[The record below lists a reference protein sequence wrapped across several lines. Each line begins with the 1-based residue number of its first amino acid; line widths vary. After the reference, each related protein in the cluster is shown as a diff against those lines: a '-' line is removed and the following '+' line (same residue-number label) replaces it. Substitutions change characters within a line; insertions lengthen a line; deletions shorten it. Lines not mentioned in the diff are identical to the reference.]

1 MKLGPEDVSL
11 LERCPHFRGWYVQAS
26 LELGP
31 EGVSLFRDVFFKE
44 LSLFWNHHY
53 NSAKSLCQY
62 CPYVNCMP
70 FSLQQQYHS
79 LLAGLL
85 AGSLSVLDDPS
96 RRHTLSLYMAARAIG
111 VLIICLNRRGFLPT
125 IPRFGAMALSMSQ
138 AVVVM
143 CMMRYPS
150 YLPASYY
157 RALLKWSIYYTDDIL
172 EVL

>member
-1 MKLGPEDVSL
+1 MSSFQRVVCTGFNGAGTLRCVRIREVS
-11 LERCPHFRGWYVQAS
+11 FKA
-26 LELGP
+26 
-31 EGVSLFRDVFFKE
+31 LFVYGTTTIN
-44 LSLFWNHHY
+44 WVH
-53 NSAKSLCQY
+53 
-62 CPYVNCMP
+62 CPYVNCKP
-70 FSLQQQYHS
+70 LSLQQKYHS

-96 RRHTLSLYMAARAIG
+96 RRHTLSLYMAARALG

-125 IPRFGAMALSMSQ
+125 IPRFGAMALALSQ

-172 EVL
+172 EVGMITV